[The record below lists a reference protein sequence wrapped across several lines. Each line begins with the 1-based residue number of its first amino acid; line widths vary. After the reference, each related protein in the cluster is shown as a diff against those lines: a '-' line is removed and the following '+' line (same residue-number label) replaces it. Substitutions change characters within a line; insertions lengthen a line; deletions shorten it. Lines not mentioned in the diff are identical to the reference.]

1 MEEIN
6 CITQLENHVGVTYET
21 KYLIMPTS
29 RETILIL
36 GMEFLIRYKGK
47 IDIEG
52 VVLTLG
58 KQEYE
63 LKITS
68 VNPENILLEKTTA
81 YMVKEVISREISEI
95 IKKAVKNNPPTGE
108 ITAVE
113 HEIKFHKK
121 PNT

>member
-63 LKITS
+63 LKNYIRK
-68 VNPENILLEKTTA
+68 PGE
-81 YMVKEVISREISEI
+81 YPFR
-95 IKKAVKNNPPTGE
+95 KNNSLYGERSNITGN
-108 ITAVE
+108 
-113 HEIKFHKK
+113 KR
-121 PNT
+121 NY